1 MCYNN
6 CKKVSKTD
14 FNNTL
19 KEKKDM
25 YLKHNND
32 PFYNWHLTDVKA
44 VPLDPKAL
52 DRLVED
58 LLRGVPSLGTAN
70 PGSHRT
76 HTRTVGEKDIVW
88 RFPLAGAQLTD
99 VSLEVLDGKLSLTYT
114 KPEGGYTESF
124 KETLA
129 VPADFSAKHAEASL
143 VNGLLTIVV
152 PKAEKKPHKISIRG

>member
-6 CKKVSKTD
+6 CKKVAKTE

-25 YLKHNND
+25 YTHNND
-32 PFYNWHLTDVKA
+32 PFYKWHLTDAKA

-58 LLRGVPSLGTAN
+58 LLKGIPSLGTAN

-76 HTRTVGEKDIVW
+76 HTRTVGERDIVW

-99 VSLEVLDGKLSLTYT
+99 VSLEVLDGKLSLAYT

-129 VPADFSAKHAEASL
+129 VPVDFSAKHAEASL

-152 PKAEKKPHKISIRG
+152 PKVEKKPHKISIRG

>member
-1 MCYNN
+1 
-6 CKKVSKTD
+6 
-14 FNNTL
+14 
-19 KEKKDM
+19 M

-32 PFYNWHLTDVKA
+32 QFYNWHLTDVKA

-58 LLRGVPSLGTAN
+58 LLRGVPSLGTTN

-124 KETLA
+124 KETLV

-152 PKAEKKPHKISIRG
+152 PKAEKKPHKINIRG